1 MPNRAL
7 TVSLLMIFLGAATL
21 SPAQAARPK
30 SSTPGWLGLGF
41 VLHRDPPRKPWL
53 HIQRVAVGGPAEQ
66 AALRPQDVVVQING
80 KDITFASDMAALD
93 YFAARVAGEKI
104 VFTVARPNGR
114 VRLTLLA
121 TPRSPE
127 KALVWKD
134 NYSRAAAQDRVAPES
149 RPPSP

>member
-1 MPNRAL
+1 MSHRAL
-7 TVSLLMIFLGAATL
+7 AVSLLTLFLGAATL

-53 HIQRVAVGGPAEQ
+53 HIQRVAAGGPAEQ
-66 AALRPQDVVVQING
+66 AGLRPQDVVVQIND
-80 KDITFASDMAALD
+80 KDINFASDTAALD

-104 VFTVARPNGR
+104 IFTVARPKGR
-114 VRLTLLA
+114 VRLTLRA
-121 TPRSPE
+121 ISRSPE

-134 NYSRAAAQDRVAPES
+134 NYSRAAAQGRVAPES
-149 RPPSP
+149 RPPGH

>member
-7 TVSLLMIFLGAATL
+7 AVSLLTIFLGTVLL

-30 SSTPGWLGLGF
+30 ASTPGWLGLGF

-66 AALRPQDVVVQING
+66 AGLRPQDVVVQING
-80 KDITFASDMAALD
+80 KDIPFASDTAALD

-114 VRLTLLA
+114 VRLTLRA

-127 KALVWKD
+127 KASVWKD
-134 NYSRAAAQDRVAPES
+134 NYSRAAAQDRVGPEAK
-149 RPPSP
+149 PPSH